1 MPIFASDAYFYTV
14 MQAVFDRLS
23 ATPGQIDS
31 FTSSNL
37 VVRLIFTDPT
47 AEVLVDGRQPP
58 LEVFFGPRPGKANL
72 ELAMPADL
80 LHRLWLG
87 HESTSAA
94 VFGGKIK
101 ITGNV
106 LKAVPL
112 LDLFRAAESVYPT
125 VAAEYQLA

>member
-1 MPIFASDAYFYTV
+1 MPTFVSDAHFYTV
-14 MQAVFDRLS
+14 MQAVFDRL
-23 ATPGQIDS
+23 AQTTGQIDA
-31 FTSSNL
+31 FTASNL
-37 VVRLIFTDPT
+37 VVRLTFTDPA

-72 ELAMPADL
+72 EMAMPADL
-80 LHRLWLG
+80 IHRLWLG
-87 HESTSAA
+87 QESTSAA

-112 LDLFRAAESVYPT
+112 LDLFRAAEAVYPEI
-125 VAAEYQLA
+125 AAQHQLA